1 MSYSLSTLEDVTGR
15 FNSMAHCLA
24 VHSRIFVPLLM
35 ALACRDKAGDSANG
49 GRSLPAV
56 FSLGPT
62 SNTNWNVNA
71 GPVMLLSAGNSSDSV
86 SVVLPEATDSTIDL
100 VQDVTPPVSGLVFEL
115 FNRGGKVDST
125 RVLPQKLETDTT
137 RDCSAWPVGKTQ
149 SAHPGWRVGFVRG
162 NVRALPLDSIESLP
176 SADSAMLA
184 ASLAQTAATLP
195 VSSDPTFRRL
205 PFRVQSAYTFRLDS
219 VEVVVADI
227 VRTLNEEANPRI
239 EHLLVIG
246 ERPIGTKGRY
256 AVGYFS
262 RIAGAEETM
271 QATEV
276 LAAVRIGVSK
286 SPAIIVSVESEEGVK
301 LGLIERTGP
310 GQWRSTWKSAYTSC

>member
-1 MSYSLSTLEDVTGR
+1 
-15 FNSMAHCLA
+15 
-24 VHSRIFVPLLM
+24 M
-35 ALACRDKAGDSANG
+35 ALACRDKAGNG
-49 GRSLPAV
+49 ADAGRSLPGV
-56 FSLGPT
+56 FSLDPT
-62 SNTNWNVNA
+62 SNTNWNVKA
-71 GPVMLLSAGNSSDSV
+71 GPVILVSAGNSSDSV
-86 SVVLPEATDSTIDL
+86 SIVLPEATDSTIEL
-100 VQDVTPPVSGLVFEL
+100 VQDVAPVFGLVFEL

-125 RVLPQKLETDTT
+125 RVLPQTIEADTT
-137 RDCSAWPVGKTQ
+137 RDCSAWPVGRTQ
-149 SAHPGWRVGFVRG
+149 SAHRDWRVGFVRG
-162 NVRALPLDSIESLP
+162 NVTAMPLDSIGSLP

-184 ASLAQTAATLP
+184 ASLAQTAAILP

-219 VEVVVADI
+219 VEVVIADI

-239 EHLLVIG
+239 EHLLLVG
-246 ERPIGTKGRY
+246 ERPIGTKGKY

-276 LAAVRIGVSK
+276 LTAVRIGVSK
-286 SPAIIVSVESEEGVK
+286 SPAIVVSVDSEEGVQ

-310 GQWRSTWKSAYTSC
+310 GQWRPTWKSAYTTC

>member
-1 MSYSLSTLEDVTGR
+1 MAGR
-15 FNSMAHCLA
+15 L
-24 VHSRIFVPLLM
+24 VIPRRIFVPVLLV
-35 ALACRDKAGDSANG
+35 LACRDRPENGANSG
-49 GRSLPAV
+49 KSLPAV

-86 SVVLPEATDSTIDL
+86 SIVLPEATDSTIEL
-100 VQDVTPPVSGLVFEL
+100 IQDVAPPVSGFVFEL

-125 RVLPQKLETDTT
+125 RVLPQKMGTDTT
-137 RDCSAWPVGKTQ
+137 RDCTAWPVGKTQ
-149 SAHPGWRVGFVRG
+149 STRPDWRVGFVRG
-162 NVRALPLDSIESLP
+162 NVIASPLDSIQSLA

-195 VSSDPTFRRL
+195 VSSDPTFRKL
-205 PFRVQSAYTFRLDS
+205 PFRVQSAYTLRLDS
-219 VEVVVADI
+219 VEVVIADI

-239 EHLLVIG
+239 EHLMLIG
-246 ERPIGTKGRY
+246 ERPIQSKGKY

-262 RIAGAEETM
+262 RIAGPEETM

-276 LAAVRIGVSK
+276 LAAVRVGASK
-286 SPAIIVSVESEEGVK
+286 SPAIVVSVESEDGVK

-310 GQWRSTWKSAYTSC
+310 GQWRSTWKSAYTTC

>member
-1 MSYSLSTLEDVTGR
+1 MAGRLVTP
-15 FNSMAHCLA
+15 SI
-24 VHSRIFVPLLM
+24 IFVPLLM
-35 ALACRDKAGDSANG
+35 VLACRDKAGNSADA
-49 GRSLPAV
+49 GRSLPV
-56 FSLGPT
+56 VLSLGPT

-71 GPVMLLSAGNSSDSV
+71 GPVMLVSAGNSSDSV
-86 SVVLPEATDSTIDL
+86 SIVLPEATDSTIEL
-100 VQDVTPPVSGLVFEL
+100 VQDVAPVSALVFEL
-115 FNRGGKVDST
+115 FNRGGKVDSA
-125 RVLPQKLETDTT
+125 RVLPQKMAADTT
-137 RDCSAWPVGKTQ
+137 RDCSAWPVGRTQ
-149 SAHPGWRVGFVRG
+149 SAHQDWRVGFVRG
-162 NVRALPLDSIESLP
+162 NVRAIPLDSIASLP

-195 VSSDPTFRRL
+195 VSSDPTFRKL

-219 VEVVVADI
+219 VEVVIADI

-239 EHLLVIG
+239 EHLLLIG
-246 ERPIGTKGRY
+246 ERPAGTKGKY

-262 RIAGAEETM
+262 RIAGPEETM

-286 SPAIIVSVESEEGVK
+286 SPAIVVGIDSEEGVQ

-310 GQWRSTWKSAYTSC
+310 GQWRPTWKSAYTTC

>member
-1 MSYSLSTLEDVTGR
+1 MAGRLVTLGR
-15 FNSMAHCLA
+15 
-24 VHSRIFVPLLM
+24 VFVPLIVL
-35 ALACRDKAGDSANG
+35 LACRDKAGNSDA
-49 GRSLPAV
+49 GRSLPGV

-62 SNTNWNVNA
+62 SNTNWNMNA
-71 GPVMLLSAGNSSDSV
+71 GPVMLLSAGNGSDSV
-86 SVVLPEATDSTIDL
+86 SIVLPEATDSTIESI
-100 VQDVTPPVSGLVFEL
+100 QDVPPPVSGLVFDL

-125 RVLPQKLETDTT
+125 SVLPQKMIADTT
-137 RDCSAWPVGKTQ
+137 RECSVWPVARTQ
-149 SAHPGWRVGFVRG
+149 SAHLNWRVGFVRG
-162 NVRALPLDSIESLP
+162 NVSAIPLDSIGSLP

-219 VEVVVADI
+219 VEVVIADV

-239 EHLLVIG
+239 EHLLLIG
-246 ERPIGTKGRY
+246 ERLIGTKGKY

-262 RIAGAEETM
+262 RVAGAEETM
-271 QATEV
+271 QATDV
-276 LAAVRIGVSK
+276 LAAVRIGASK
-286 SPAIIVSVESEEGVK
+286 SPAIVVSVESEEGVQ

-310 GQWRSTWKSAYTSC
+310 GQWRPTWKSAYTTC

>member
-1 MSYSLSTLEDVTGR
+1 MAGR
-15 FNSMAHCLA
+15 L
-24 VHSRIFVPLLM
+24 VIPRRIFVPVLLV
-35 ALACRDKAGDSANG
+35 LACRDRPENGANSG
-49 GRSLPAV
+49 KSLPAV

-86 SVVLPEATDSTIDL
+86 SIVLPEATDSTIEL
-100 VQDVTPPVSGLVFEL
+100 FQDVAPPVSGFVFEL

-125 RVLPQKLETDTT
+125 RVLPQKMGTDTT
-137 RDCSAWPVGKTQ
+137 RDCTAWPVGKTQ
-149 SAHPGWRVGFVRG
+149 STRPDWRVGFVRG
-162 NVRALPLDSIESLP
+162 NVIASPLDSIQSLA

-195 VSSDPTFRRL
+195 VSSDPTFRKL
-205 PFRVQSAYTFRLDS
+205 PFRVQSAYTLRLDS
-219 VEVVVADI
+219 VEVVIADI

-239 EHLLVIG
+239 EHLMLIG
-246 ERPIGTKGRY
+246 ERPIQSKGKY

-262 RIAGAEETM
+262 RVAGPEETM

-276 LAAVRIGVSK
+276 LAAVRVGASK
-286 SPAIIVSVESEEGVK
+286 SPAIVVSVESEDGVK

-310 GQWRSTWKSAYTSC
+310 GQWRSTWKSAYTTC

>member
-1 MSYSLSTLEDVTGR
+1 MAGR
-15 FNSMAHCLA
+15 L
-24 VHSRIFVPLLM
+24 VIPRRLFVPVLLV
-35 ALACRDKAGDSANG
+35 LACRDRAENGANSG
-49 GRSLPAV
+49 KSLPAV

-71 GPVMLLSAGNSSDSV
+71 GPVMLLSAGNGSDSV
-86 SVVLPEATDSTIDL
+86 SIVLPEATDSTIEL
-100 VQDVTPPVSGLVFEL
+100 IQDVAPPVSGFVFEL

-125 RVLPQKLETDTT
+125 RVLPQKTGTVTT
-137 RDCSAWPVGKTQ
+137 RDCTAWPVGRTQ
-149 SAHPGWRVGFVRG
+149 STGPGWRVGFVRG
-162 NVRALPLDSIESLP
+162 NVIAASLDSIESLA

-195 VSSDPTFRRL
+195 VSSDPTFRKL
-205 PFRVQSAYTFRLDS
+205 PFRVQSAYTLRLDS
-219 VEVVVADI
+219 VEVVIADI

-239 EHLLVIG
+239 EHLLLIG
-246 ERPIGTKGRY
+246 ERPIGSKGKY

-262 RIAGAEETM
+262 RVAGPEETM

-276 LAAVRIGVSK
+276 LAAVRVGASK
-286 SPAIIVSVESEEGVK
+286 TPAIVVSVESEDGVT

-310 GQWRSTWKSAYTSC
+310 GQWRTTWKSPYTTC

>member
-1 MSYSLSTLEDVTGR
+1 MAGR
-15 FNSMAHCLA
+15 LA
-24 VHSRIFVPLLM
+24 APGRIFVPLLLV
-35 ALACRDKAGDSANG
+35 LACRDRAGDSANA
-49 GRSLPAV
+49 GRSLPPV

-62 SNTNWNVNA
+62 SNTSWNVNA

-86 SVVLPEATDSTIDL
+86 SIVLPEATDSTIEL
-100 VQDVTPPVSGLVFEL
+100 IEDVTPPVSGLVFEL
-115 FNRGGKVDST
+115 FSRGGKVDST
-125 RVLPQKLETDTT
+125 RVSPQKVEVDTT
-137 RDCSAWPVGKTQ
+137 QECSAWPVGKTQ

-162 NVRALPLDSIESLP
+162 HVSAIPLDSIESLP

-184 ASLAQTAATLP
+184 ASLARTAATLP

-219 VEVVVADI
+219 VDVVIADV

-246 ERPIGTKGRY
+246 ERRIDTKGKY

-286 SPAIIVSVESEEGVK
+286 SPAIVVSVESEEGVK

-310 GQWRSTWKSAYTSC
+310 GQWRSTWKSAYTTC

>member
-1 MSYSLSTLEDVTGR
+1 MAGR
-15 FNSMAHCLA
+15 LA
-24 VHSRIFVPLLM
+24 APGRIFVPLLLV
-35 ALACRDKAGDSANG
+35 LACRDKAGDSANA
-49 GRSLPAV
+49 GRSLPPV

-62 SNTNWNVNA
+62 SNTSWNVNA

-86 SVVLPEATDSTIDL
+86 SIVLPEATDSTIEL
-100 VQDVTPPVSGLVFEL
+100 IQDVTPPVSGFVFEL
-115 FNRGGKVDST
+115 FSRGGKVDST
-125 RVLPQKLETDTT
+125 RVSPQKVGVDTT
-137 RDCSAWPVGKTQ
+137 QECSAWPVGKTQ
-149 SAHPGWRVGFVRG
+149 STHPGWRVGFVRG
-162 NVRALPLDSIESLP
+162 HVSAIPLDSIESLP

-184 ASLAQTAATLP
+184 ASLARIAATLP

-219 VEVVVADI
+219 VDVVIADV

-239 EHLLVIG
+239 EHLLLIG
-246 ERPIGTKGRY
+246 ERPIDTKGKY

-286 SPAIIVSVESEEGVK
+286 SPAIVVSVESEEGVK

-310 GQWRSTWKSAYTSC
+310 GQWRSTWKSAYTTC